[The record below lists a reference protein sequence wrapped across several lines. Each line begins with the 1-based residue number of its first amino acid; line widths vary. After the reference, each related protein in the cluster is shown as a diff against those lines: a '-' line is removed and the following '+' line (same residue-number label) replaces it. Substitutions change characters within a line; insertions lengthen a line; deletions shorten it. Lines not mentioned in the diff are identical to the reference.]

1 MKGVPAHS
9 IMVTSSNDEYYHN
22 LNDETKTLDFNLMKK
37 VIRAIA
43 IGTTGL
49 ITGKDTPSR
58 IKRAD

>member
-1 MKGVPAHS
+1 
-9 IMVTSSNDEYYHN
+9 MVTSSNDEYYHN

>member
-1 MKGVPAHS
+1 MKGIPAHT
-9 IMVTSSNDEYYHN
+9 IMVTSANDEYYHN

-58 IKRAD
+58 IKK